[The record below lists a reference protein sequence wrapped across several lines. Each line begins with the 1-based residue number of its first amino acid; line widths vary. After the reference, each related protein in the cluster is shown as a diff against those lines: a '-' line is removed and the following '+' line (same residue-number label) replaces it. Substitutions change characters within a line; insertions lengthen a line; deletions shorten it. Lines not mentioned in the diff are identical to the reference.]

1 MKRIQVNSA
10 ISTNLRSEFSQINY
24 IEIEDTPF
32 SEGAFGEVF
41 YCKSVNGKTPSM
53 PQVIKLFKESF
64 QGSLDHNS
72 KTIER
77 LQVKLDKYNRTL
89 LKQINKTLFEEF
101 PAFKG
106 VPQFSFKGVL
116 NGKTVTGFSADNLV
130 SLGFNDFE
138 KILEDPIA
146 LNQYHSF
153 PVERRMLLAFQLV
166 SAFKVLEEFF
176 FIHADMKPAAIFIN
190 LATYE
195 CAIIDYD
202 SGVITENQDDEPN
215 TWGAPGDWVAPEVWQ
230 QLSKAQRG
238 DKIQVDLYTDRW
250 SVAIGIHYLM
260 STVHPLFYLTELSP
274 RISKQYFG
282 STQWFNANKN
292 APYFNK
298 DNEQH
303 YDRYVQWISTAIPK
317 QIRDKISQTINFGY
331 REPVKRTSYSEWK
344 VALQSIQ
351 EPPKQKFTT
360 NRTAIIKGVESTLN
374 WEVENAYSIE
384 LITFDMQ
391 SGLETF
397 RQALTDKGSL
407 SIRPSKDTKYRLLS
421 TGYFGQTPPNDI
433 DIQVFPT
440 PILERLVVPIPDF
453 NRRVNLNPIQI
464 GAPNI
469 NVSLKHNFITDTPN
483 FTKPSFDLL
492 TIRATHKPKRT
503 TLYLSGLFER
513 ITKQISGKK

>member
-1 MKRIQVNSA
+1 
-10 ISTNLRSEFSQINY
+10 
-24 IEIEDTPF
+24 
-32 SEGAFGEVF
+32 
-41 YCKSVNGKTPSM
+41 
-53 PQVIKLFKESF
+53 
-64 QGSLDHNS
+64 
-72 KTIER
+72 
-77 LQVKLDKYNRTL
+77 
-89 LKQINKTLFEEF
+89 
-101 PAFKG
+101 
-106 VPQFSFKGVL
+106 
-116 NGKTVTGFSADNLV
+116 
-130 SLGFNDFE
+130 
-138 KILEDPIA
+138 
-146 LNQYHSF
+146 
-153 PVERRMLLAFQLV
+153 
-166 SAFKVLEEFF
+166 
-176 FIHADMKPAAIFIN
+176 
-190 LATYE
+190 
-195 CAIIDYD
+195 
-202 SGVITENQDDEPN
+202 
-215 TWGAPGDWVAPEVWQ
+215 
-230 QLSKAQRG
+230 
-238 DKIQVDLYTDRW
+238 
-250 SVAIGIHYLM
+250 
-260 STVHPLFYLTELSP
+260 
-274 RISKQYFG
+274 
-282 STQWFNANKN
+282 
-292 APYFNK
+292 
-298 DNEQH
+298 
-303 YDRYVQWISTAIPK
+303 
-317 QIRDKISQTINFGY
+317 
-331 REPVKRTSYSEWK
+331 VKRTSYSEWK

-453 NRRVNLNPIQI
+453 NRRVNLNPSQI

-513 ITKQISGKK
+513 ITKQISGKKMKQKNKQQSLSDEEDLELRKPSWLQNFFIMCSGADKDLMSQCPSEFNKYSGIGATIFFDRLACSFYRRLRLEFCVENVPLSILFGILWGIIIFNLDRYIVLSLRKEKIPTKTDILKAPSQQEKDELTSDRSRMLWESGTHGFAKIFNCTCNCNYNF